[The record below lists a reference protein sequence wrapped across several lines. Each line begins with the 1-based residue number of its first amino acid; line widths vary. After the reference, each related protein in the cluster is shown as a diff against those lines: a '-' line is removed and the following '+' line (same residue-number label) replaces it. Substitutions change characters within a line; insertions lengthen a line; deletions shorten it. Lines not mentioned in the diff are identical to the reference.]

1 MDYSAISDDPTGT
14 SPWASPGPAKTT
26 FSESNNSDIPPSAL
40 PPQQQSPY
48 DADRDL
54 SQAASAEPWSA
65 SRGEDHDS
73 DLSERLQSAQL
84 GDPDYAVEQP
94 PYATQQPPLPPQQP
108 QYAPQQQGQPPVKPQ
123 APEGQENKRL
133 APLYRI
139 QARITGLER
148 TGKKD
153 PILRFDVHVGN
164 LYNYFGDVH
173 LTRDLDKYSQI
184 PNYAIPRCP
193 PYPRRIRP
201 ARGAF
206 DVGQR

>member
-1 MDYSAISDDPTGT
+1 MDYSAISDHPTGS
-14 SPWASPGPAKTT
+14 SPWASPAPERTP
-26 FSESNNSDIPPSAL
+26 FSETNDSDIPPSAL

-48 DADRDL
+48 NADRDL
-54 SQAASAEPWSA
+54 SQASAGPWSA
-65 SRGEDHDS
+65 SREEDPDA

-108 QYAPQQQGQPPVKPQ
+108 QYAPQQVQPLAQPQ
-123 APEGQENKRL
+123 PTAGQENKRP

-164 LYNYFGDVH
+164 SYNCFGDLH
-173 LTRDLDKYSQI
+173 LTRDIDKHPQI
-184 PNYAIPRCP
+184 PNYAIPRCS
-193 PYPRRIRP
+193 PYTRRIRP
-201 ARGAF
+201 TRGAF
-206 DVGQR
+206 DVGQP

>member
-1 MDYSAISDDPTGT
+1 MDYSAIAHQDPDHPTGS
-14 SPWASPGPAKTT
+14 SPWASPGPDRTA
-26 FSESNNSDIPPSAL
+26 FSESNNSDIPPSTL

-54 SQAASAEPWSA
+54 TQAAGAGPWSSA
-65 SRGEDHDS
+65 RDEDADP

-108 QYAPQQQGQPPVKPQ
+108 QYAPQQQVQTPVQQQTP
-123 APEGQENKRL
+123 AGQENKRP

-164 LYNYFGDVH
+164 SCSR
-173 LTRDLDKYSQI
+173 TI
-184 PNYAIPRCP
+184 WAI
-193 PYPRRIRP
+193 
-201 ARGAF
+201 F
-206 DVGQR
+206 T

>member
-1 MDYSAISDDPTGT
+1 MDYSAISDHPTGS
-14 SPWASPGPAKTT
+14 SPWASPAPERTT
-26 FSESNNSDIPPSAL
+26 FSESNDSDIPPSAL

-54 SQAASAEPWSA
+54 SQAAGAGPWSA
-65 SRGEDHDS
+65 SREEDPDA

-108 QYAPQQQGQPPVKPQ
+108 QYAPQYAPQQQVQPAAQPHF
-123 APEGQENKRL
+123 APAGQENKRP
-133 APLYRI
+133 APLYKI

-164 LYNYFGDVH
+164 LCNYFGDVH
-173 LTRDLDKYSQI
+173 LT
-184 PNYAIPRCP
+184 
-193 PYPRRIRP
+193 
-201 ARGAF
+201 
-206 DVGQR
+206 